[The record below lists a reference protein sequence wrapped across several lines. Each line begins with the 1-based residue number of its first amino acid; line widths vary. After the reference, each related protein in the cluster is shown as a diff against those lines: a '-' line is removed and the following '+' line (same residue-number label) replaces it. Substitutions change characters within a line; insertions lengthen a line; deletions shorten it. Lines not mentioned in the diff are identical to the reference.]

1 MDGYNKMEVSDGGC
15 FDPDFTPG
23 FSEIHD
29 FCDSAQLVNVGTPQ
43 TDFTLFKRS
52 NAQSE
57 DVRPS

>member
-1 MDGYNKMEVSDGGC
+1 MEVSDGGC